1 MGEGRS
7 KNRMVKFF
15 IISDYT
21 VNAGKKG
28 REGGG
33 RGEGS
38 PPAVPRDGL
47 KKWSRGPTR
56 HKDDNINRE
65 GSP

>member
-1 MGEGRS
+1 MGEREGV

-28 REGGG
+28 GRGVGG
-33 RGEGS
+33 RGR
-38 PPAVPRDGL
+38 PKRVLLPQC
-47 KKWSRGPTR
+47 
-56 HKDDNINRE
+56 
-65 GSP
+65 